1 MGSSKLQK
9 PSARI
14 EMPWLAAV
22 CRSTR
27 ARACSFSTPIL
38 LSYTIR
44 YTIVHYD
51 KLYYT
56 IIPTI
61 IYHSIRAINNI
72 SPKSPPTSEGFTP
85 IEVLLMSPTCPSFAE
100 SEQHC
105 FCRQQH
111 ELQRTLGVLCF
122 SRDCIEFKQLYLL
135 ARAFAASSVLR
146 NVLVTGKKVRLLR
159 ATLHALFL

>member
-27 ARACSFSTPIL
+27 ARACSFSTPIS

-44 YTIVHYD
+44 YTIVYYN

-56 IIPTI
+56 IISTI

-72 SPKSPPTSEGFTP
+72 SPKSPPTFEGFTP
-85 IEVLLMSPTCPSFAE
+85 IQVLLMSPTCPSFAE

-111 ELQRTLGVLCF
+111 EVQRTLCF

-159 ATLHALFL
+159 ATLHAPFL